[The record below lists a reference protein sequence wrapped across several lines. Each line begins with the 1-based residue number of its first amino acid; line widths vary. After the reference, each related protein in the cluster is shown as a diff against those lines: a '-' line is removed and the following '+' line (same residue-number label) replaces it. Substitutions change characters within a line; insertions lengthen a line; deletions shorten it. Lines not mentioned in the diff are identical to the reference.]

1 MNASPR
7 IVPPI
12 GWVPTQL
19 DPRKMI
25 AVPTLA
31 LVRAYLKDAAAAPTG
46 TLSGDANVTARV
58 QDLPALYRIGGVARI
73 DGGPR
78 GPVAVARISRATFVA
93 YEPAGEGAAAELRE
107 LPVEVE
113 ATTGAL
119 RVLRGADLRP
129 PHAAGESGGSA

>member
-1 MNASPR
+1 MSPQF
-7 IVPPI
+7 VTPI

-31 LVRAYLKDAAAAPTG
+31 LVRAYLKDAAAAPDG
-46 TLSGDANVTARV
+46 TLSGEATVTARV
-58 QDLPALYRIGGVARI
+58 QDLPALYRIGGVARL

-113 ATTGAL
+113 ADTGAL
-119 RVLRGADLRP
+119 RVLRGAGLTP
-129 PHAAGESGGSA
+129 PRAAGGSGASA

>member
-1 MNASPR
+1 MAAMSPQF
-7 IVPPI
+7 VTPI

-31 LVRAYLKDAAAAPTG
+31 LVRAYLKDADVPPAPTLG
-46 TLSGDANVTARV
+46 GDATLTARV
-58 QDLPALYRIGGVARI
+58 QDLPALFRIGGVARL
-73 DGGPR
+73 DGGTR

-93 YEPAGEGAAAELRE
+93 FEPTAEGAELRE

-113 ATTGAL
+113 PATGAL
-119 RVLRGADLRP
+119 RVLRGAGLTP
-129 PHAAGESGGSA
+129 PRAGGGSATSA